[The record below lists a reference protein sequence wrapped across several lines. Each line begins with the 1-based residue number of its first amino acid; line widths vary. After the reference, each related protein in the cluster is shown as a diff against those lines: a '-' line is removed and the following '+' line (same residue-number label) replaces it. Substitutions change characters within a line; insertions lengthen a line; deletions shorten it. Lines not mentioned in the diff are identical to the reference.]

1 MNVSNEQLVED
12 IYLTRKEM
20 NAYNNLRIGYQILS
34 ELPENKGGQSRRY
47 YSEYSYYDNL
57 YTKCLAFLNKLYGL
71 AEERGI
77 EMEEEI

>member
-1 MNVSNEQLVED
+1 MNISNEQLAED

-34 ELPENKGGQSRRY
+34 ELPENEGAPAKKHGVNFN
-47 YSEYSYYDNL
+47 YYDNL
-57 YTKCLAFLNKLYGL
+57 YTKCLEFLNKLYGL

-77 EMEEEI
+77 EMEE